1 MKDEGGEEGQ
11 VTELVSFVA
20 RLRASAVRLSGPS
33 LTVSTNFSC
42 PSVRSNVPGVF
53 SVRQRMFLKDRAE
66 LVIKWHKCNIMRLAE
81 LINNLEVASKH
92 LKILEVNGYRL
103 SLELMKAIR

>member
-1 MKDEGGEEGQ
+1 
-11 VTELVSFVA
+11 
-20 RLRASAVRLSGPS
+20 
-33 LTVSTNFSC
+33 
-42 PSVRSNVPGVF
+42 
-53 SVRQRMFLKDRAE
+53 MFLKDRAE
-66 LVIKWHKCNIMRLAE
+66 LVIKWHNCNIMRLAE